1 MIIAYQRKNQ
11 RNQRNLEKKI
21 KNNITM
27 KTKKTKPQFFFNPEN
42 PEKSF
47 DVYIDKD
54 PSDTINIKYS
64 TLDDVKNTINKLERL
79 YKQKKYSHKRI
90 FQVAMI
96 MMVRLKVIVNRFNKG
111 ETRFNLSKRF
121 KNFLNRR
128 TKLSKKD
135 RFKAIFKTGK
145 TKKQKKAKKVKQ

>member
-1 MIIAYQRKNQ
+1 MIIAYQSK
-11 RNQRNLEKKI
+11 NQRNLEKKI

-79 YKQKKYSHKRI
+79 YKQKNTHI
-90 FQVAMI
+90 
-96 MMVRLKVIVNRFNKG
+96 KG
-111 ETRFNLSKRF
+111 FSRW
-121 KNFLNRR
+121 
-128 TKLSKKD
+128 
-135 RFKAIFKTGK
+135 
-145 TKKQKKAKKVKQ
+145 Q